1 MGELRQCFIQ
11 AETDLHSMLYFSRWK
26 SALIWL
32 AVLVSL
38 IIASPNFFSRETLAN
53 LPDFLPKK
61 QVSLGLDLSGGSR
74 LILQVQ
80 NAGKTDLE
88 TTANIMRQRLEEL
101 GYGNPVVEGEGRNQ
115 IRVEVPGLYDAQLLK
130 DILTIRGNLSF
141 RAMDDTM
148 SPDDAIRGTPPADSE
163 IVYSFDDPPVGYL
176 LKKTPILTGHDITD
190 AKASISADDGQP
202 VITLTLDDNGR
213 RRLADLTAQGNEN
226 SFAIVVDNQVVSA
239 PTVSGPLDTSE
250 LQIEG
255 AFDLQAANN
264 MAVVLRSG
272 ALPQAVT
279 VLEERTIA
287 SALGEDYAS
296 AAVLAALLAALVV
309 GLFMVLSYGIL
320 GVIALVALVVNIII
334 LTAVLSLIG
343 ASISLASIAGLV
355 LTIGLAVDAHIL
367 IYERV
372 REDRRKGYSVVQ
384 AMESGFYRALSTIV
398 DANLTTLIAAL
409 VLFLLGS
416 GTVHGFALTVAI
428 GIGTT
433 LFTTLTFT
441 RLLIAQWVRTAKPKE
456 VPKRRLKL
464 VPTVTHIP
472 FMRLQFVTLGIS
484 VLACAIVVALFV
496 NIGFNYGID
505 FRGGSMVELQARNGD
520 ANLEDINERLAELN
534 IDSARVLPAKSPRS
548 ALVIIGSQEVGDDA
562 EQTVAVK
569 LRGEFE
575 QDYSFQRVDVVG
587 PTVSEQL
594 SRAGVLAVILSL
606 IGIFIYVWFRFR
618 WQLALGA
625 VLSTL
630 HDVVIL
636 SGMFI
641 VFRMEFNLWS
651 VAAILTII
659 GYSLND
665 TVVIYDRVRE
675 NLRRYKSAPLP
686 AIIDASINQ
695 TLSRTLLT
703 SFVTFLAHVPLYAFG
718 GSEIRMFALALSV
731 GIIVASYSSIFIAA
745 PLLVQFGLKPRETD
759 AGDAVDAELA
769 QSLNLES

>member
-1 MGELRQCFIQ
+1 
-11 AETDLHSMLYFSRWK
+11 MLYFSRWK

-32 AVLVSL
+32 AVLVSFV
-38 IIASPNFFSRETLAN
+38 IASPNFFSRETLAK
-53 LPDFLPKK
+53 LPNFLPK
-61 QVSLGLDLSGGSR
+61 QQISLGLDLSGGSR
-74 LILQVQ
+74 LVLQVQ
-80 NAGKTDLE
+80 NPGRGGLE
-88 TTANIMRQRLEEL
+88 RTADIVRQRLEEL
-101 GYGNPVVEGEGRNQ
+101 GYGKPLVEVENRNQ
-115 IRVEVPGLYDAQLLK
+115 IRVEVPGVYDAQLLK
-130 DILTIRGNLSF
+130 DILSVRGNFSF
-141 RAMDDTM
+141 RAVDSTM
-148 SPDDAIRGTPPADSE
+148 GPDDAIRGTPPADSE
-163 IVYSFDDPPVGYL
+163 VIYSYDDPPVGYL
-176 LKKTPILTGHDITD
+176 VKKQPILTGANVTD
-190 AKASISADDGQP
+190 AKATLSDDDSEP
-202 VITLTLDDNGR
+202 VITLTLDDAGR
-213 RRLADLTAQGNEN
+213 KNLAEATSHLVGG
-226 SFAIVVDNQVVSA
+226 SFAIVVDNQIVSA
-239 PTVSGPLDTSE
+239 PAVDEKLDTNE
-250 LQIEG
+250 LQISG

-272 ALPQAVT
+272 ALPQNVT

-296 AAVLAALLAALVV
+296 AAALAALLAALLV
-309 GLFMVLSYGIL
+309 GLFMILSYGIL
-320 GVIALVALVVNIII
+320 GVIAMIALAVNIII
-334 LTAVLSLIG
+334 LTAILSLIG

-384 AMESGFYRALSTIV
+384 AMESGFYRALSTII

-416 GTVHGFALTVAI
+416 GTVHGFALTVVV

-484 VLACAIVVALFV
+484 VLACAIVIALFV

-505 FRGGSMVELQARNGD
+505 FRGGSMVELQARSGD
-520 ANLEDINERLAELN
+520 ANLEDITERLTELN

-575 QDYSFQRVDVVG
+575 QDYSFQRVEVVG

-594 SRAGVLAVILSL
+594 SRAGILAVILSL
-606 IGIFIYVWFRFR
+606 IGIFIYVWVRFR

-630 HDVVIL
+630 HDVIIL
-636 SGMFI
+636 AGMFI

-675 NLRRYKSAPLP
+675 NLRVYKRAPLP

-703 SFVTFLAHVPLYAFG
+703 SFVTFLAHIPLYAFG
-718 GSEIRMFALALSV
+718 GADIRSFALALSV

-745 PLLVQFGLKPRETD
+745 PLLVQFGLKPRGANESSD
-759 AGDAVDAELA
+759 SMDDELA

>member
-1 MGELRQCFIQ
+1 
-11 AETDLHSMLYFSRWK
+11 MLYFSRWK

-32 AVLVSL
+32 AVLVSFV
-38 IIASPNFFSRETLAN
+38 IASPNFFSRETLAN
-53 LPDFLPKK
+53 LPGFLPKH
-61 QVSLGLDLSGGSR
+61 QVAMGLDLSGGSR
-74 LILQVQ
+74 LVLRAQ
-80 NAGKTDLE
+80 NANKSNLE
-88 TTANIMRQRLEEL
+88 RSAAIMRTRLEEL
-101 GYGNPVVEGEGRNQ
+101 GYGTPSVSVEARNQ
-115 IRVEVPGLYDAQLLK
+115 IQVEVPGLFDAQLLK
-130 DILTIRGNLSF
+130 DILSVRGEMSF
-141 RAMDDTM
+141 RAVDDTV
-148 SPDDAIRGTPPADSE
+148 SPDDAIQGEVPADSE
-163 IVYSFDDPPVGYL
+163 VIYSYDDPPVGYL
-176 LKKTPILTGHDITD
+176 VKKQPVLTGANIVD
-190 AKASISADDGQP
+190 AKATLADDDQEP
-202 VITLTLDDNGR
+202 VITLTLDETGRKNLAALTQNANGK
-213 RRLADLTAQGNEN
+213 

-239 PTVSGPLDTSE
+239 PEISEPLDTNE
-250 LQIEG
+250 LQISG

-272 ALPQAVT
+272 ALPQPVS

-287 SALGEDYAS
+287 SALGEDYTS
-296 AAVLAALLAALVV
+296 AAVTAALLAALLV

-320 GVIALVALVVNIII
+320 GVIAMVALVVNIVI
-334 LTAVLSLIG
+334 LTAILSLIG

-355 LTIGLAVDAHIL
+355 LTIGMAVDANIL

-416 GTVHGFALTVAI
+416 GAVHGFALTVAV

-484 VLACAIVVALFV
+484 VLACAVVVALFI

-505 FRGGSMVELQARNGD
+505 FRGGSMVEMQSRDGD
-520 ANLEDINERLAELN
+520 ANLDDINERLSELN
-534 IDSARVLPAKSPRS
+534 IDSARVMPAKSPRS
-548 ALVIIGSQEVGDDA
+548 ALVMIGSQEVGDDA

-575 QDYSFQRVDVVG
+575 PDYSFQRVEVVG

-594 SRAGVLAVILSL
+594 SRAGIIAVLLSL
-606 IGIFIYVWFRFR
+606 FGIFVYVWVRFR

-630 HDVVIL
+630 HDVIIL
-636 SGMFI
+636 AGMFI

-703 SFVTFLAHVPLYAFG
+703 SFVTFLAHIPLYAFG
-718 GSEIRMFALALSV
+718 GAEIRMFALALSV

-745 PLLVQFGLKPRETD
+745 PLLVQFGLKPRGPEEGND
-759 AGDAVDAELA
+759 SQMGDDLE
-769 QSLNLES
+769 QSLNLDS

>member
-1 MGELRQCFIQ
+1 
-11 AETDLHSMLYFSRWK
+11 MLYFSRWK

-32 AVLVSL
+32 VVLAAFL
-38 IIASPNFFSRETLAN
+38 IASPNFFSRETLAH
-53 LPDFLPKK
+53 LPGFVPKR

-74 LILQVQ
+74 LIMQVQ
-80 NAGKTDLE
+80 NPGKGGLAQSAG
-88 TTANIMRQRLEEL
+88 IMRKRLEEL
-101 GYGNPVVEGEGRNQ
+101 GYANPAVSTGGNGQ
-115 IRVEVPGLYDAQLLK
+115 ITVEVPGLYDAQLLK
-130 DILTIRGNLSF
+130 DILSVRGQLSF
-141 RAMDDTM
+141 QPVDDSM
-148 SPDDAIRGTPPADSE
+148 SVNDAIRGAPPTGSE
-163 IVYSFDDPPVGYL
+163 VVYSYDDPPVGYL
-176 LKKTPILTGHDITD
+176 VKKQPILTGADIID
-190 AKASISADDGQP
+190 AKATLASDNSQP
-202 VITLTLDDNGR
+202 VITLTLDEEGR
-213 RRLADLTAQGNEN
+213 RELAEATAKAVGKR
-226 SFAIVVDNQVVSA
+226 FAIVVDHQVVSA
-239 PTVSGPLDTSE
+239 PVISQPLDTPE
-250 LQIEG
+250 LEISG

-287 SALGEDYAS
+287 SALGEDYAT
-296 AAVLAALLAALVV
+296 ATVRAVLLAALLV
-309 GLFMVLSYGIL
+309 GVFMVLSYGIL
-320 GVIALVALVVNIII
+320 GVIALVALAVNITI
-334 LTAVLSLIG
+334 LTAILSLIG
-343 ASISLASIAGLV
+343 ASITLASIAGLV
-355 LTIGLAVDAHIL
+355 LTIGMAVDAHIL

-409 VLFLLGS
+409 VLFLLGT
-416 GTVHGFALTVAI
+416 GTVHGFAQTVAI

-441 RLLIAQWVRTAKPKE
+441 RLLIALWVRTARPKE
-456 VPKRRLKL
+456 IPRRWLKL

-472 FMRLQFVTLGIS
+472 FMRLQFITLGIS

-505 FRGGSMVELQARNGD
+505 FRGGSVVELKARQGN
-520 ANLEDINERLAELN
+520 ANLRDIDERLSELN
-534 IDSARVLPAKSPRS
+534 IESAHVLPGRSPRT
-548 ALVIIGSQEVGDDA
+548 ALLIIGSQEVGDDA

-575 QDYSFQRVDVVG
+575 TDYSFQRVEVVG

-594 SRAGVLAVILSL
+594 SRAGILAVLLSL
-606 IGIFIYVWFRFR
+606 IGIFLYVWFRFR

-630 HDVVIL
+630 HDVIIL
-636 SGMFI
+636 AGMFI

-675 NLRRYKSAPLP
+675 NLRRYQSAPLP

-695 TLSRTLLT
+695 TLSRTLPT
-703 SFVTFLAHVPLYAFG
+703 SFVTFLAHLPLYAFG
-718 GSEIRMFALALSV
+718 GAEIRMFALALSV
-731 GIIVASYSSIFIAA
+731 GIVVASYSSIFIAA
-745 PLLVQFGLKPRETD
+745 PLLVQFGLKPRGPRQDDEM
-759 AGDAVDAELA
+759 GDELA
-769 QSLNLES
+769 QSLNLEG

>member
-1 MGELRQCFIQ
+1 
-11 AETDLHSMLYFSRWK
+11 MLYFSRWK

-32 AVLVSL
+32 AVLVSFV
-38 IIASPNFFSRETLAN
+38 IASPNFFSRETLAN
-53 LPDFLPKK
+53 LPGFLPKH
-61 QVSLGLDLSGGSR
+61 QVAMGLDLSGGSR
-74 LILQVQ
+74 LVLHVP
-80 NAGKTDLE
+80 NASKGNLE
-88 TTANIMRQRLEEL
+88 RTAAIMRKRLEEL
-101 GYGNPVVEGEGRNQ
+101 GYGTPSVEVEARNQ
-115 IRVEVPGLYDAQLLK
+115 IQVEVPGLFDAQLLK
-130 DILTIRGNLSF
+130 DILSVRGEMSF
-141 RAMDDTM
+141 RAVDDTV
-148 SPDDAIRGTPPADSE
+148 SADDAIQGEAPADSE
-163 IVYSFDDPPVGYL
+163 VIYSYDDPPVGYVV
-176 LKKTPILTGHDITD
+176 KKQPVLTGANVTD
-190 AKASISADDGQP
+190 AKATLSDDDQEP
-202 VITLTLDDNGR
+202 VISLTLDETGRKNLAQLTQNANGK
-213 RRLADLTAQGNEN
+213 

-239 PTVSGPLDTSE
+239 PEISEPLDTNE
-250 LQIEG
+250 LQISG

-264 MAVVLRSG
+264 MAVVLRAG
-272 ALPQAVT
+272 ALPQPVS

-296 AAVLAALLAALVV
+296 AAVTAALLAALLV

-320 GVIALVALVVNIII
+320 GVIAMVALVVNIII
-334 LTAVLSLIG
+334 LTAIMSLLG

-355 LTIGLAVDAHIL
+355 LTIGMAVDANIL

-416 GTVHGFALTVAI
+416 GAVHGFALTVAV

-441 RLLIAQWVRTAKPKE
+441 RLLIAQWVRSAKPKE

-484 VLACAIVVALFV
+484 VLACAVVVALFI

-505 FRGGSMVELQARNGD
+505 FRGGSMVEMQSRDGD

-534 IDSARVLPAKSPRS
+534 IDSARVMPAKSPRS
-548 ALVIIGSQEVGDDA
+548 ALVMIGSQEVGDDA

-575 QDYSFQRVDVVG
+575 PDYSFQRVEVVG

-594 SRAGVLAVILSL
+594 SRAGIIAVLLSL
-606 IGIFIYVWFRFR
+606 FGIFVYVWIRFR

-630 HDVVIL
+630 HDVIIL
-636 SGMFI
+636 AGMFI

-665 TVVIYDRVRE
+665 TIVIYDRVRE

-703 SFVTFLAHVPLYAFG
+703 SFVTFLAHIPLYAFG
-718 GSEIRMFALALSV
+718 GAEIRMFALALSV

-745 PLLVQFGLKPRETD
+745 PLLVQFGLKPRGPEE
-759 AGDAVDAELA
+759 GDDSQMGDDLE
-769 QSLNLES
+769 QSLNLEN

>member
-1 MGELRQCFIQ
+1 
-11 AETDLHSMLYFSRWK
+11 MLYFSRWK

-32 AVLVSL
+32 AIIVGL
-38 IIASPNFFSRETLAN
+38 IIASPNFFSRETLAK
-53 LPDFLPKK
+53 LPNFLPKQ
-61 QVSLGLDLSGGSR
+61 QVILGLDLSGGSR

-80 NAGKTDLE
+80 NSSEGQVAQS
-88 TTANIMRQRLEEL
+88 AAIMERRLHEL
-101 GYGNPVVEGEGRNQ
+101 GYRNPIVEVERRNR
-115 IRVEVPGLYDAQLLK
+115 IRVEVPRLYDAQLLK
-130 DILTIRGNLSF
+130 DILSIRGNLTF
-141 RAMDDTM
+141 RAVDASM
-148 SPDDAIRGTPPADSE
+148 SSDDAIRGTPPPNSE
-163 IVYSFDDPPVGYL
+163 VIYSYDDPPIGYL
-176 LKKTPILTGHDITD
+176 VQREPIFSIANVMD
-190 AKASISADDGQP
+190 AEATLSSEDGEP
-202 VITLTLDDNGR
+202 VITLTLDDTARAN
-213 RRLADLTAQGNEN
+213 LAEATAQVGEKT
-226 SFAIVVDNQVVSA
+226 FAIIIDNQMVSA
-239 PTVSGPLDTSE
+239 PLVNEQLNTNE
-250 LQIEG
+250 LQISG
-255 AFDLQAANN
+255 AFDLQSANN

-272 ALPQAVT
+272 ALPQAVS

-287 SALGEDYAS
+287 SALGEDYANS
-296 AAVLAALLAALVV
+296 AVIAAVLAFVLV

-320 GVIALVALVVNIII
+320 GVIAMIGLLANIIMLI
-334 LTAVLSLIG
+334 AILSLMG
-343 ASISLASIAGLV
+343 ASVGFSSIAGLI
-355 LTIGLAVDAHIL
+355 LTSGLAVDASVL

-384 AMESGFYRALSTIV
+384 AMESGFYRALSTII

-416 GTVHGFALTVAI
+416 GAVHGFALTVAI

-441 RLLIAQWVRTAKPKE
+441 RLLISEWVKKAKPKE
-456 VPKRRLKL
+456 IPKRRLKL
-464 VPTVTHIP
+464 VPTVTQIP
-472 FMRLQFVTLGIS
+472 FMRLQFATLS
-484 VLACAIVVALFV
+484 VSILACAVVVALFV

-520 ANLEDINERLAELN
+520 ADLADINERLGELN
-534 IDSARVLPAKSPRS
+534 IDSAHTLPAESKRS
-548 ALVIIGSQEVGDDA
+548 AILIIGSQEVGDDA
-562 EQTVAVK
+562 EQTVALK

-575 QDYSFQRVDVVG
+575 QDYTFQRVEVVG

-594 SRAGVLAVILSL
+594 SRAGIAAVILSL
-606 IGIFIYVWFRFR
+606 VGIFVYVWIRFR

-630 HDVVIL
+630 HDIIIL
-636 SGMFI
+636 AGMFI

-665 TVVIYDRVRE
+665 TIVIYDRVRE

-703 SFVTFLAHVPLYAFG
+703 SFVTFLAHVPLYVFG
-718 GSEIRMFALALSV
+718 GEDIRNFALALSV
-731 GIIVASYSSIFIAA
+731 GIVVACYSSIFIAA
-745 PLLVQFGLKPRETD
+745 PLLVQFGLKPRGKND
-759 AGDAVDAELA
+759 DDGVGAELA
-769 QSLNLES
+769 NSLNLDGL

>member
-1 MGELRQCFIQ
+1 
-11 AETDLHSMLYFSRWK
+11 MLYFSRWK

-32 AVLVSL
+32 AVLVSFV
-38 IIASPNFFSRETLAN
+38 IASPNFFSRETLAN
-53 LPDFLPKK
+53 LPGFLPKK
-61 QVSLGLDLSGGSR
+61 QVALGLDLSGGSR
-74 LILQVQ
+74 LVLQVQ
-80 NAGKTDLE
+80 NAGRNDLE
-88 TTANIMRQRLEEL
+88 HSAEIMRQRLEEL
-101 GYGNPVVEGEGRNQ
+101 GYGRPVVETEARNQ

-130 DILTIRGNLSF
+130 DILSIRGDLSF
-141 RAMDDTM
+141 HAVDDSV
-148 SPDDAIRGTPPADSE
+148 SPDDAIRGTPPVGSE
-163 IVYSFDDPPVGYL
+163 VVYSYDDPPVGYL
-176 LKKTPILTGHDITD
+176 VKKQPVLTGANITD
-190 AKASISADDGQP
+190 AKATLSTDDNEP
-202 VITLTLDDNGR
+202 VITLTLDDAGR
-213 RRLADLTAQGNEN
+213 KGLAELTANATGK

-239 PTVSGPLDTSE
+239 PVISEPLDTNE
-250 LQIEG
+250 LQISG

-272 ALPQAVT
+272 TLPQAVT

-296 AAVLAALLAALVV
+296 AAVTAALLAALLV
-309 GLFMVLSYGIL
+309 GLFMVLSYGVL
-320 GVIALVALVVNIII
+320 GVIAMVALVVNIII
-334 LTAVLSLIG
+334 LTAVMSLIG
-343 ASISLASIAGLV
+343 ASISLASVAGLV
-355 LTIGLAVDAHIL
+355 LIIGMAVDANIL

-384 AMESGFYRALSTIV
+384 AMESGFYRALSTII

-416 GTVHGFALTVAI
+416 GTVHGFALTVAV

-472 FMRLQFVTLGIS
+472 FMRLQFITLGIS

-505 FRGGSMVELQARNGD
+505 FRGGSMVELQVRSGD
-520 ANLEDINERLAELN
+520 ANLEDIQDRLSELN
-534 IDSARVLPAKSPRS
+534 IDSARVLPAKSARS

-575 QDYSFQRVDVVG
+575 QDYSFQRVEVVG

-594 SRAGVLAVILSL
+594 SRAGILAVVLSL
-606 IGIFIYVWFRFR
+606 IGIFIYVWVRFR

-636 SGMFI
+636 AGMFI

-675 NLRRYKSAPLP
+675 NLRRYSSAPLP

-703 SFVTFLAHVPLYAFG
+703 SFVTFLAHIPLYAFG
-718 GSEIRMFALALSV
+718 GADIRMFALALSV

-745 PLLVQFGLKPRETD
+745 PLLVQFGLKPRGPEQD
-759 AGDAVDAELA
+759 EEMGDELA

>member
-1 MGELRQCFIQ
+1 
-11 AETDLHSMLYFSRWK
+11 MLYFSRWK

-32 AVLVSL
+32 TVIASI
-38 IIASPNFFSRETLAN
+38 IIASPNFFSRETLAK
-53 LPDFLPKK
+53 LPGFLPTK
-61 QVSLGLDLSGGSR
+61 QVALGLDLSGGSR
-74 LILQVQ
+74 LVLQVRDP
-80 NAGKTDLE
+80 AKGDIGRTVAILH
-88 TTANIMRQRLEEL
+88 QRLEEL
-101 GYGNPVVEGEGRNQ
+101 GYGKPLVEEEGRNQ
-115 IRVEVPGLYDAQLLK
+115 ISVEVAGLYDAQLLK
-130 DILTIRGNLSF
+130 DILSIRGNLAF
-141 RAMDDTM
+141 RAVDDTM
-148 SPDDAIRGTPPADSE
+148 SPDDAIRGTPPADSA

-176 LKKTPILTGHDITD
+176 LKKQPILTGADIID
-190 AKASISADDGQP
+190 AKATLSDDDNEP
-202 VITLTLDDNGR
+202 VITLTLDETGR
-213 RRLADLTAQGNEN
+213 KRLAEATSQAIGK
-226 SFAIVVDNQVVSA
+226 SFAIVVDSQVVSA
-239 PTVSGPLDTSE
+239 PVVSEPLDTSE
-250 LQIEG
+250 LQISG

-272 ALPQAVT
+272 ALPKNVT

-296 AAVLAALLAALVV
+296 AAVLAALLAALLV

-320 GVIALVALVVNIII
+320 GVIAMVALVVNIII
-334 LTAVLSLIG
+334 LTAILSLIG
-343 ASISLASIAGLV
+343 ASVSLASIAGLV
-355 LTIGLAVDAHIL
+355 LTIGMAVDANVL

-416 GTVHGFALTVAI
+416 GAVHGFALTVAI

-472 FMRLQFVTLGIS
+472 FMRLQFITLGIS

-505 FRGGSMVELQARNGD
+505 FRGGSMVELQARSGD
-520 ANLEDINERLAELN
+520 ADLEDINERLAELN
-534 IDSARVLPAKSPRS
+534 IDSAHVLPAKSARS

-575 QDYSFQRVDVVG
+575 QDYSFQRVEVVG

-594 SRAGVLAVILSL
+594 SRAGILAVILSL
-606 IGIFIYVWFRFR
+606 IGIFIYVWMRFR

-625 VLSTL
+625 VISTL
-630 HDVVIL
+630 HDVIIL
-636 SGMFI
+636 AGMFI

-665 TVVIYDRVRE
+665 TIVIYDRVRE

-703 SFVTFLAHVPLYAFG
+703 SFVTFLAHIPLYVFG
-718 GSEIRMFALALSV
+718 GAEIRMFALALSV
-731 GIIVASYSSIFIAA
+731 GIVVASYSSIFIAA
-745 PLLVQFGLKPRETD
+745 PLLVQFGLKPRSDE
-759 AGDAVDAELA
+759 ANDAVGDELA

>member
-1 MGELRQCFIQ
+1 
-11 AETDLHSMLYFSRWK
+11 MLYFSRWK

-32 AVLVSL
+32 AVLVSF
-38 IIASPNFFSRETLAN
+38 IIASPNFFSRDTLAH
-53 LPDFLPKK
+53 LPGFLPKK
-61 QVSLGLDLSGGSR
+61 QVALGLDLSGGSR
-74 LILQVQ
+74 LVLQAK
-80 NAGKTDLE
+80 NDDKGALERTAG
-88 TTANIMRQRLEEL
+88 IMRQRLEEL
-101 GYGNPVVEGEGRNQ
+101 GYGNPAVETEGRDQ

-130 DILTIRGNLSF
+130 DILSVRGNLAF
-141 RAMDDTM
+141 RAVDDSM

-163 IVYSFDDPPVGYL
+163 VIYSSDDPPVGYL
-176 LKKTPILTGHDITD
+176 VKKQPVFTGADVTD
-190 AKASISADDGQP
+190 AKATISSDDSEP
-202 VITLTLDDNGR
+202 VITLKLDGKGR
-213 RRLADLTAQGNEN
+213 TNLAQATAHATAQAGGGKT
-226 SFAIVVDNQVVSA
+226 FAIVMDNQVVSA
-239 PTVSGPLDTSE
+239 PVVDEALDTDE
-250 LQIEG
+250 LQISG

-264 MAVVLRSG
+264 MAVVLRAG
-272 ALPQAVT
+272 ALPQDVT

-296 AAVLAALLAALVV
+296 AAVLAALLAALLVA
-309 GLFMVLSYGIL
+309 LFMVLSYGIL
-320 GVIALVALVVNIII
+320 GVIAMVALVVNIVI
-334 LTAVLSLIG
+334 LVAILSLVG
-343 ASISLASIAGLV
+343 ASVSLASIAGLV
-355 LTIGLAVDAHIL
+355 LTIGMAVDANVL

-416 GTVHGFALTVAI
+416 GTVHGFALTVAV

-441 RLLIAQWVRTAKPKE
+441 RLLIAQWVRSAKPKE

-505 FRGGSMVELQARNGD
+505 FRGGSMVELQARSGD
-520 ANLEDINERLAELN
+520 ANLDDINERLSELN
-534 IDSARVLPAKSPRS
+534 IDSAHVLPAKSPRS

-575 QDYSFQRVDVVG
+575 QDYSFQRVEVVG

-606 IGIFIYVWFRFR
+606 IGIFVYVWVRFR

-630 HDVVIL
+630 HDVIIL
-636 SGMFI
+636 AGVFI
-641 VFRMEFNLWS
+641 VFRLEFNLWS

-703 SFVTFLAHVPLYAFG
+703 SFVTFLAHIPLYVFG
-718 GSEIRMFALALSV
+718 GADIRLFALALSV

-745 PLLVQFGLKPRETD
+745 PLLVQFGLKPRGPEE
-759 AGDAVDAELA
+759 GDEAMGDELA
-769 QSLNLES
+769 QSLNLDS

>member
-1 MGELRQCFIQ
+1 
-11 AETDLHSMLYFSRWK
+11 MLYFSRWK

-32 AVLVSL
+32 AILASFL
-38 IIASPNFFSRETLAN
+38 IASPNFFSRETLAN
-53 LPDFLPKK
+53 LPGFLPTK
-61 QVSLGLDLSGGSR
+61 QVALGLDLSGGSR
-74 LILQVQ
+74 LVLQVQ
-80 NAGKTDLE
+80 NAGRGDLDRTKE
-88 TTANIMRQRLEEL
+88 IMRQRLEEL
-101 GYGNPVVEGEGRNQ
+101 GYGNPIVEEEGRNR

-130 DILTIRGNLSF
+130 DILSIRGNLSF
-141 RAMDDTM
+141 RAVDDSV
-148 SPDDAIRGTPPADSE
+148 SPDDAIRGTPPADSTV
-163 IVYSFDDPPVGYL
+163 VYSYDDPPVGYL
-176 LKKTPILTGHDITD
+176 VKNEPVFTGADVTD
-190 AKASISADDGQP
+190 AKATLSEDDNEP
-202 VITLTLDDNGR
+202 IITLTLDEKGR
-213 RRLADLTAQGNEN
+213 SNLAAATAQAIGK

-239 PTVSGPLDTSE
+239 PVVDEPLDTNE
-250 LQIEG
+250 LQISG
-255 AFDLQAANN
+255 AFDLQSANN
-264 MAVVLRSG
+264 MSVVLRSG
-272 ALPQAVT
+272 ALPKAVS

-287 SALGEDYAS
+287 SALGDDYAS
-296 AAVLAALLAALVV
+296 AAVSAALLAALLV

-320 GVIALVALVVNIII
+320 GVIAMVALAVNMII
-334 LTAVLSLIG
+334 LIAIISLIG
-343 ASISLASIAGLV
+343 ASITLASVAGLV
-355 LTIGLAVDAHIL
+355 LIIGMAVDANIL

-398 DANLTTLIAAL
+398 DANLTTMIAAL

-416 GTVHGFALTVAI
+416 GPVHGFALTVTI

-456 VPKRRLKL
+456 IPKRRLKL

-484 VLACAIVVALFV
+484 VLASAIVVALFV
-496 NIGFNYGID
+496 NIGLNYGID
-505 FRGGSMVELQARNGD
+505 FRGGSMVELQARSGD
-520 ANLEDINERLAELN
+520 ANLPDIEERMSELN

-575 QDYSFQRVDVVG
+575 QDYSFQRVEVVG

-594 SRAGVLAVILSL
+594 SQAGLLALFLSL
-606 IGIFIYVWFRFR
+606 AGIFIYVWIRFR

-630 HDVVIL
+630 HDVIIL
-636 SGMFI
+636 AGVFI

-651 VAAILTII
+651 VAAVLTII

-665 TVVIYDRVRE
+665 TIVIYDRVRE
-675 NLRRYKSAPLP
+675 NLKRYSSAPLP

-695 TLSRTLLT
+695 TLSRTLPT
-703 SFVTFLAHVPLYAFG
+703 AFVTFIAHIPLYMFG
-718 GSEIRMFALALSV
+718 GADIRMFALALSV
-731 GIIVASYSSIFIAA
+731 GIIVATYSSIFIAA
-745 PLLVQFGLKPRETD
+745 PLLVQFGLKPRAADGDD
-759 AGDAVDAELA
+759 AMGDDLA
-769 QSLNLES
+769 QSLNLDS